1 MAAMAQAQAA
11 RAVSGVAAGKAGTR
25 RRRVPGARKIRLK
38 ELPIFTRQMS
48 AMLGSGM
55 PVVKTLHALEEQS
68 TNKTFR
74 SVIEGVRTEI
84 EGGKSFSE
92 ALAVYPDIF
101 DQLYVSMMRAGE
113 TGGLLAETAA
123 RLAQYLEERAKLRRE
138 VISAMTYPVI
148 VMGVVSMITAGLII
162 FVVPRFAEIYADFGA
177 KLPGPTQMLV
187 NISFT
192 VRHYSLAVTAGLVM
206 FVIGFG
212 KFKRTDTGAY
222 LWDSFMLRLPVFGE
236 LNKKAALARFASTF
250 AQLMR
255 SGVPIL
261 HALDIVAYAVGN
273 RVLARSVMKGRDDVE
288 RGEPLSKTLGQDP
301 NYPRMLIH
309 MLEAGE
315 QTGKVDEMLQ
325 KIAEFYESE
334 VEATLAAL
342 TSLIEPLLIVFLGV
356 TVGGVVLCMYLPIFK
371 MHEIVAF

>member
-1 MAAMAQAQAA
+1 MAAMAQAEARGMVAGTAA
-11 RAVSGVAAGKAGTR
+11 AAKTR

-38 ELPIFTRQMS
+38 DLPIFTRQMS

-55 PVVKTLHALEEQS
+55 PVVKTLHALEEQ
-68 TNKTFR
+68 TLNKSFKK
-74 SVIEGVRTEI
+74 VIEGVRTEI
-84 EGGKSFSE
+84 ESGKSFSE
-92 ALAVYPDIF
+92 ALSVYPDIF

-113 TGGLLAETAA
+113 TGGLLAETAG

-148 VMGVVSMITAGLII
+148 VMTVVSIITAGLII
-162 FVVPRFAEIYADFGA
+162 FVVPRFADIYADFGA
-177 KLPGPTQMLV
+177 ALPAPTQMLV
-187 NISFT
+187 NISNT
-192 VRHYSLAVTAGLVM
+192 VRRNALPVLVGLIAL
-206 FVIGFG
+206 VIGLG
-212 KFKRTDTGAY
+212 KFKKTPTGAY
-222 LWDSFMLRLPVFGE
+222 LWDKFMLRLPVFGE

-273 RVLARSVMKGRDDVE
+273 SVLARTVVKGRDEVE
-288 RGEPLSKTLGQDP
+288 RGEPLSRTLGQDP

-325 KIAEFYESE
+325 KIAEFYEAE

-371 MHEIVAF
+371 MHEIVSF

>member
-1 MAAMAQAQAA
+1 MAIAQAQAGRMVVGA
-11 RAVSGVAAGKAGTR
+11 AAGAKAK

-55 PVVKTLHALEEQS
+55 AVVKTLNALAEQT
-68 TNKTFR
+68 TNKSFKK
-74 SVIEGVRTEI
+74 VIEGVRTEI

-92 ALAVYPDIF
+92 ALATFPDIF

-123 RLAQYLEERAKLRRE
+123 RLAQHLEERAKLRRE

-148 VMGVVSMITAGLII
+148 VMTVVSLITVGLII
-162 FVVPRFAEIYADFGA
+162 FVVPRFADIYADFGA
-177 KLPGPTQMLV
+177 ALPGPTQMLV
-187 NISFT
+187 NISNT
-192 VRHYSLAVTAGLVM
+192 VRHYSLGVASGLIA
-206 FVIGFG
+206 FFIALG
-212 KFKRTDTGAY
+212 KFKKTETGGY
-222 LWDSFMLRLPVFGE
+222 IWDKLMLQVPVFGE
-236 LNKKAALARFASTF
+236 LNKKAALARFASSF

-273 RVLARSVMKGRDDVE
+273 RVLARTVVKGRDDVE
-288 RGEPLSKTLGQDP
+288 RGEALSRTLAQDP

-325 KIAEFYESE
+325 KIAEFYEAE

-371 MHEIVAF
+371 MHEIVSF